1 MLEEEL
7 TIRSLFTLVL
17 AVFLAK
23 WLGTREEGQLK
34 RLSRSIF
41 FFPVDFREALGS
53 NKGRSSCSDG
63 TSDWLRGHVKQ
74 L

>member
-41 FFPVDFREALGS
+41 FFLLTSEKHKAVTREEVHALMAPLTGS
-53 NKGRSSCSDG
+53 G
-63 TSDWLRGHVKQ
+63 VM
-74 L
+74 